1 MSTDAAVAG
10 LIEGYL
16 EGVFEHHDRLIAE
29 EGMSAFVQAVVN
41 QVVITH
47 GVTSLSADYVA
58 DEARAY
64 AREYLRDLDE
74 EI

>member
-1 MSTDAAVAG
+1 MSSGTQVAG

-16 EGVFEHHDRLIAE
+16 EGVFEHYQNVILE

-41 QVVITH
+41 QVVIIH
-47 GVTSLSADYVA
+47 GVTSLSADYVV

-64 AREYLRDLDE
+64 AREYQRDLDE
-74 EI
+74 EA